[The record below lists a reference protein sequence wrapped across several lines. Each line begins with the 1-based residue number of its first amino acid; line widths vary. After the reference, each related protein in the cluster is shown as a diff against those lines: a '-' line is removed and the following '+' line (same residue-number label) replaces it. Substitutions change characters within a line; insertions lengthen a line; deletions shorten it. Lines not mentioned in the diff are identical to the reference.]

1 MNKQLLLLLLPGMLL
16 LLRCSVSPLA
26 GGSTDTELGSVA
38 SGMVYDGSGKPAL
51 NTQVDLLPQYYNP
64 VADTPLPHTF
74 TDTTDSGGSYLFRNV
89 PAGLYTVI
97 AVHLKSGRKLLIT
110 GVGIGGKDTVEVPP
124 DTLRKTGSIVIEF
137 PETVDT
143 GNSYVYIPG
152 TFFFA
157 PVASNTVIDSLPAG
171 AISQVYYCD
180 ETDTAKNHVVATD
193 VSVQADDTVHIVDR
207 YLWGYSAV
215 LHLNTAATGSEV
227 PNDVMDFPV
236 LVRLASEKF
245 DFRQAQGQGEDLR
258 FAKTDGTPLSHE
270 IERWDSANGAAE
282 IWVRVD
288 TVFGDNSLQSITMY
302 WGNPVATGAA
312 NSAAVFDTAAGF
324 QGVWHLAATG
334 DTAPDATG
342 NGYDGSGYYTS
353 PVRGI
358 IGNAQQ
364 FNGKSSYIRIEGT
377 APESRL
383 NFPMDGRYSVSAWVY
398 HDTLIDSVTYLIAG
412 KGELQ
417 YFLKTFGL
425 AQSTPNH
432 VHHWEFTEYHEND
445 NWQGVTYT
453 PAAAGTWNY
462 LVGVKDG
469 PDQFL
474 YVNGVLVMAKY
485 RVFGTGQVLIP
496 RDTTDDFS
504 IGAFLRQ
511 VDVWD
516 QGYAFFN
523 GAIDEVGVASTPR
536 SADWI
541 KLCYMN
547 QKAQD
552 ALVQW

>member
-1 MNKQLLLLLLPGMLL
+1 MHKFLVYLLVCGLAGSVLTCTDMN
-16 LLRCSVSPLA
+16 LA
-26 GGSTDTELGSVA
+26 GGGLDTETSGGTVVGSI
-38 SGMVYDGSGKPAL
+38 
-51 NTQVDLLPQYYNP
+51 VDSVGHDMGGIQIRLFPMQYNP
-64 VADTPLPHTF
+64 VTDGSLPASLV
-74 TDTTDSGGSYLFRNV
+74 DTTGEDGSYSFHGIGPGSYNV
-89 PAGLYTVI
+89 V
-97 AVHLKSGRKLLIT
+97 AVHPGERTSAMASQVLVDNDTATVRLVTMEKAGAILIMM
-110 GVGIGGKDTVEVPP
+110 
-124 DTLRKTGSIVIEF
+124 
-137 PETVDT
+137 PEAVDT
-143 GNSYVYIPG
+143 ENGYLYIPG
-152 TFFFA
+152 TA
-157 PVASNTVIDSLPAG
+157 ISVLVRSRKSTLIDSVPAG
-171 AISQVYYCD
+171 TIPAVNYMEKTALAPTLLHREIMVFPG
-180 ETDTAKNHVVATD
+180 DT
-193 VSVQADDTVHIVDR
+193 TVCMP
-207 YLWGYSAV
+207 LWDYSRR
-215 LHLNTAATGSEV
+215 LYLNTSASGAAVFGNV
-227 PNDVMDFPV
+227 NGFPV
-236 LVRLASEKF
+236 LVRLTSGNFSF
-245 DFRQAQGQGEDLR
+245 DQAKNGGEDLR
-258 FAKTDGTPLSHE
+258 FAKADGTPLPYE
-270 IERWDSANGAAE
+270 IERWDAAGQRAE

-302 WGNPVATGAA
+302 WGNPVATGAS
-312 NSAAVFDTAAGF
+312 NSAVVFDTAAGF

-353 PVRGI
+353 PVKGI

-364 FNGKSSYIRIEGT
+364 FNGTSSYIRIEGT

-398 HDTLIDSVTYLIAG
+398 HDTLIDSATYLIAG

-432 VHHWEFTEYHEND
+432 VHQWEFTEYHEND
-445 NWQGVTYT
+445 NWRGVTYT

-474 YVNGVLVMAKY
+474 YVNGVLVMAEY
-485 RVFGTGQVLIP
+485 RMFGTGQVLIP

-504 IGAFLRQ
+504 IGAFLRN